1 MEMFIGLI
9 FMMVIVAVF
18 LMVVLN
24 EPFWQGYRNSKFID
38 EMMKEEDE
46 EFLDS
51 REIER
56 KQGWHE

>member
-38 EMMKEEDE
+38 EMMKKEDE

-56 KQGWHE
+56 NQG

>member
-51 REIER
+51 REIE
-56 KQGWHE
+56 

>member
-56 KQGWHE
+56 NQG

>member
-38 EMMKEEDE
+38 EMIKEEDE

-51 REIER
+51 REIKR
-56 KQGWHE
+56 NQG

>member
-9 FMMVIVAVF
+9 FRMVIVAVF

-51 REIER
+51 REIE
-56 KQGWHE
+56 KNQG

>member
-46 EFLDS
+46 EFLNS

-56 KQGWHE
+56 NQG

>member
-38 EMMKEEDE
+38 EMMKEEDK
-46 EFLDS
+46 EFLDF

-56 KQGWHE
+56 NQG

>member
-46 EFLDS
+46 EFLDF

-56 KQGWHE
+56 NQG

>member
-51 REIER
+51 RKIER
-56 KQGWHE
+56 NQG